1 MNITGKTAGEIFDQI
16 RAMVQTGEL
25 AAGTALP
32 PMRDLAAQLN
42 VNRNTVAAAYKRLV
56 DSGFALSKGRN
67 GTLIRDMLAPA
78 IQEGATPGIA
88 LRDLAGGNPSPA
100 LLPELRL
107 PPSSGSR
114 PPGLYGEALIN
125 SELEQIGRRWM
136 DEDIHA
142 KYELNLTSGAVD
154 AIERLLTSYLIA
166 GDRVAMEDPCFLS
179 SINTLK
185 NHRLVPMGVAMDEQG
200 IQCEPLEAALASGV
214 QAVVITPRAHNPTGW
229 GLSAERA
236 AKVRDILAKYP
247 EVLVIVDDHFSRL
260 STHEYYSVIP
270 PGTRHWALIR
280 STSKFLGPD
289 LRLAFVA
296 SDMETSLRLQQRLNG
311 GINWV
316 SHLIQDIATASLISP
331 ELAENL
337 ETAKQTYRARRERLL
352 HALEQRGI
360 AVSPV
365 HDGLNI
371 WLPLSTDSS
380 AAVMALARYG
390 WLVRGGEIF
399 GLEQAC
405 HGLRITVSDLD
416 DATIDELATVL
427 AGILR

>member
-1 MNITGKTAGEIFDQI
+1 
-16 RAMVQTGEL
+16 MVQTGEL
-25 AAGTALP
+25 TAGTALP
-32 PMRDLAAQLN
+32 PMRELAEQLN

-67 GTLIRDMLAPA
+67 GTLIRDMLAPV

-107 PPSSGSR
+107 PASSSR
-114 PPGLYGEALIN
+114 PPRLYGEALIN

-136 DEDIHA
+136 DEDIHTR
-142 KYELNLTSGAVD
+142 YELNLTSGAVD

-185 NHRLVPMGVAMDEQG
+185 NHRLAPLGVAMDEQG
-200 IQCEPLEAALASGV
+200 IQCEALEAALASGV

-236 AKVRDILAKYP
+236 AKVRDVLEKYP

-260 STHEYYSVIP
+260 STHDYHSVIP
-270 PGTRHWALIR
+270 AGTRHWALIR

-296 SDMETSLRLQQRLNG
+296 SDTETSRRLQQRLNG
-311 GINWV
+311 GTNWV
-316 SHLIQDIATASLISP
+316 SHLIQDIATASLASP

-337 ETAKQTYRARRERLL
+337 ETAKQTYRARREGFL
-352 HALEQRGI
+352 HALQQRGV

-371 WLPLSTDSS
+371 WLPLTTDSS
-380 AAVMALARYG
+380 AAVMALARFG

-405 HGLRITVSDLD
+405 HGLRITVSELD
-416 DATIDELATVL
+416 DAATDALATAL
-427 AGILR
+427 AGVLL